1 VQPSQADTSGYRIPS
16 GENEALKLKVSILE
30 QRMALMDSSIKGLMT
45 AVGLLTDIVS
55 GKEQDA
61 T

>member
-16 GENEALKLKVSILE
+16 AENEALKLKVSILE